1 MGLNLLRLLQS
12 PNPDKPLGGRYKVL
26 SKLEAG
32 GFGQTF
38 LAEDMHLP
46 DHPCCVV
53 KQLKPQVTDGNSLQT
68 ARRLF
73 DTEAKVL
80 YQLGS
85 HDQIPR
91 LMAHFEED
99 QEFYL
104 VQEFVNGASLSEEL
118 ITGQPWPEV
127 RVVALLQDILQ
138 ALAFIHDQHVI
149 HRDIKPPNLMRRR
162 QDGKIVLI
170 DFGAVKQ
177 VSTQVVTAR
186 SGSTNLTISIGTQ
199 GYMPNEQL
207 GGNPRF
213 SSDLYAVGMIG
224 IQALTGVHPRH
235 LSEDIKT
242 GEIQWRDALSRSQG
256 NQRAPHTTPELADFL
271 DRMVRYDFRARYTTA
286 GDALAALQALPAD
299 LLAAIAVSAPSP
311 TLIAEDTA
319 NIDRV
324 ALAEPTPPSGT
335 ATAPTLALGV
345 SPANLPATQPVNQ
358 PANQFDSGS
367 SAFAPTALPETQP
380 SPPLRSS
387 IPTAVL
393 PSVTRIQ
400 GIQPKTIVAALVAIA
415 ATFLVAKALFT
426 PKPAP
431 QTAATSAPAASA
443 SNPANSA
450 QPTTSSAPA
459 TTSVTAPA
467 ASTAPVAPTSTAPSS
482 APAQPP
488 IAPLLA
494 QADGLRA
501 ANQPEK
507 ALGLYDQAIAQAP
520 NNAAAQWGRCYS
532 LNQLQR
538 PGEAITACDKALASN
553 SKMPEALWSKGYAL
567 DQLKRHSE
575 AIALYDQAIA
585 LKPNFA
591 EAWSNKGSALLL
603 LQRPAEAVAAYDQ
616 ATTLKPDLA
625 EAWNNRGVALWS
637 LQRFD
642 EAVVSIDK
650 AIQIKPDY
658 PDAIKVRQQMRQKLG
673 R

>member
-26 SKLEAG
+26 SKLGAG

-53 KQLKPQVTDGNSLQT
+53 KQLKPQFTDANSLQT

-85 HDQIPR
+85 HNQIPR

-104 VQEFVNGASLSEEL
+104 VQEFINGASLSEEL
-118 ITGQPWPEV
+118 IAGQPWPEA

-138 ALAFIHDQHVI
+138 ALAFVHNQHVI
-149 HRDIKPPNLMRRR
+149 HRDIKPPNLMRRAS
-162 QDGKIVLI
+162 DGKIVLI

-177 VSTQVVTAR
+177 VSTQIVTAK

-213 SSDLYAVGMIG
+213 SSDIYAVGMIG

-235 LSEDIKT
+235 LSEDVKT
-242 GEIQWRDALSRSQG
+242 GEILWRD
-256 NQRAPHTTPELADFL
+256 RAPHTTPELADFL

-286 GDALAALQALPAD
+286 SDALAALQTLPAE
-299 LLAAIAVSAPSP
+299 LLDAIAAPIP
-311 TLIAEDTA
+311 APNAEDTA
-319 NIDRV
+319 DIDTV
-324 ALAEPTPPSGT
+324 ALAEPTPPTAT
-335 ATAPTLALGV
+335 ATAPTLAVGN
-345 SPANLPATQPVNQ
+345 SPAPVNLPPRNQ
-358 PANQFDSGS
+358 PANPPDSS
-367 SAFAPTALPETQP
+367 SSNSLAPTAALPETQP
-380 SPPLRSS
+380 SPPIRSS

-393 PSVTRIQ
+393 PSATQLQ
-400 GIQPKTIVAALVAIA
+400 GIKPGTLVAVLVAIA

-426 PKPAP
+426 PKPAA
-431 QTAATSAPAASA
+431 QTASNSATTSAPAPTNSPATSPAASA
-443 SNPANSA
+443 PS
-450 QPTTSSAPA
+450 
-459 TTSVTAPA
+459 TAPA
-467 ASTAPVAPTSTAPSS
+467 NPAASGTPQAAAPQAAPSPT
-482 APAQPP
+482 PAQPP

-507 ALGLYDQAIAQAP
+507 ALALYDQAIAQQP
-520 NNAAAQWGRCYS
+520 TNAAAQWGRCYS

-538 PGEAITACDKALASN
+538 PDEAITACDKALASN
-553 SKMPEALWSKGYAL
+553 PKSTEALWSKGYAL

-591 EAWSNKGSALLL
+591 EAWSNKGSSLLL
-603 LQRPAEAVAAYDQ
+603 LQRPDEAVAAFEK
-616 ATTLKPDLA
+616 ATALKPDLA

-637 LQRFD
+637 LRRFD
-642 EAVVSIDK
+642 EAVSSIDR

-658 PDAIKVRQQMRQKLG
+658 QDAIQVREKMRQKLG

>member
-26 SKLEAG
+26 SKLGAG

-53 KQLKPQVTDGNSLQT
+53 KQLKPQVTDASSLQT

-104 VQEFVNGASLSEEL
+104 VQEFVDGAALSEEL
-118 ITGQPWPEV
+118 VTGQPWPEA

-138 ALAFIHDQHVI
+138 ALAFVHDQHVI

-162 QDGKIVLI
+162 LDGRIVLI

-177 VSTQVVTAR
+177 VSTQIVTAK
-186 SGSTNLTISIGTQ
+186 SGHTNLTISIGTQ

-235 LSEDIKT
+235 LSEDVKT
-242 GEIQWRDALSRSQG
+242 GEIQWRD
-256 NQRAPHTTPELADFL
+256 RAPHATPELADFL

-286 GDALAALQALPAD
+286 GEALAALQALPAE
-299 LLAAIAVSAPSP
+299 LLAAIAVSPPSP
-311 TLIAEDTA
+311 TPLAPDAEDTT
-319 NIDRV
+319 DLDTV
-324 ALAEPTPPSGT
+324 ALPEPTPLANT
-335 ATAPTLALGV
+335 VTAPTLAVGV
-345 SPANLPATQPVNQ
+345 LPA
-358 PANQFDSGS
+358 
-367 SAFAPTALPETQP
+367 ALPETQP
-380 SPPLRSS
+380 SPPVKSS

-393 PSVTRIQ
+393 PSATRLQ
-400 GIQPKTIVAALVAIA
+400 GVKPAAIVAALVAIA
-415 ATFLVAKALFT
+415 ATFLLAKALFT

-431 QTAATSAPAASA
+431 QTASTPATTASA
-443 SNPANSA
+443 
-450 QPTTSSAPA
+450 PTTSSTPTASSTPA
-459 TTSVTAPA
+459 NNTQPA
-467 ASTAPVAPTSTAPSS
+467 VSASTAPANPTPSSNPQAAVPPTVAPSPT
-482 APAQPP
+482 PAQPP

-494 QADGLRA
+494 QADGLRT

-507 ALGLYDQAIAQAP
+507 ALALYDQAVSQAP
-520 NNAAAQWGRCYS
+520 TNATAQWGRCYS

-538 PGEAITACDKALASN
+538 PGEAITACDQALASN
-553 SKMPEALWSKGYAL
+553 PQYPEALWSKGYAL

-575 AIALYDQAIA
+575 AIALYDQAIV

-591 EAWSNKGSALLL
+591 EVWSNKGSSLLL
-603 LQRPAEAVAAYDQ
+603 LERPAEAVAAYDK
-616 ATTLKPDLA
+616 ATALKPDLA

-637 LQRFD
+637 LRRFD
-642 EAVVSIDK
+642 EAVTSIDK
-650 AIQIKPDY
+650 AIQIQPDY
-658 PDAIKVRQQMRQKLG
+658 PDAIRVRQQMRQKLG

>member
-1 MGLNLLRLLQS
+1 
-12 PNPDKPLGGRYKVL
+12 
-26 SKLEAG
+26 
-32 GFGQTF
+32 
-38 LAEDMHLP
+38 MHLP
-46 DHPCCVV
+46 DHPHCVV
-53 KQLKPQVTDGNSLQT
+53 KQLKPQVTDASSLQT

-104 VQEFVNGASLSEEL
+104 VQEFVDGAALSEEL
-118 ITGQPWPEV
+118 VTGQPWPEA

-138 ALAFIHDQHVI
+138 ALAFVHDQHVI

-162 QDGKIVLI
+162 LDGRIVLI

-177 VSTQVVTAR
+177 VSTQIVTAK
-186 SGSTNLTISIGTQ
+186 SGHTNLTISIGTQ

-235 LSEDIKT
+235 LNEDVKT
-242 GEIQWRDALSRSQG
+242 GEIQWRDALGRSQG
-256 NQRAPHTTPELADFL
+256 NQRAAQATPELADFL

-286 GDALAALQALPAD
+286 GDALAALQALPAE
-299 LLAAIAVSAPSP
+299 LLAAIAVSAPCP
-311 TLIAEDTA
+311 NPIAPDTEDTPG
-319 NIDRV
+319 DTTDVDTV
-324 ALAEPTPPSGT
+324 ALPEPTPPANT
-335 ATAPTLALGV
+335 VTAPTLAVGV
-345 SPANLPATQPVNQ
+345 SPAT
-358 PANQFDSGS
+358 
-367 SAFAPTALPETQP
+367 LPETQP
-380 SPPLRSS
+380 SPPVRSS

-393 PSVTRIQ
+393 PSATRLQ
-400 GIQPKTIVAALVAIA
+400 GVKPAVIVAALVAIA
-415 ATFLVAKALFT
+415 ATFLLAKALFT

-431 QTAATSAPAASA
+431 QTTSTPTTSTPTTTASTPATT
-443 SNPANSA
+443 A
-450 QPTTSSAPA
+450 QPTTSSPAATPAPA
-459 TTSVTAPA
+459 PSASPASATAPI
-467 ASTAPVAPTSTAPSS
+467 PTPAVPNPNPSPSS
-482 APAQPP
+482 TPAQPP

-494 QADGLRA
+494 QADGLRT

-507 ALGLYDQAIAQAP
+507 ALALYDQAIAQSPA
-520 NNAAAQWGRCYS
+520 NATAQWGRCYN

-538 PGEAITACDKALASN
+538 PGEAITACDQALASN
-553 SKMPEALWSKGYAL
+553 PKYPEALWSKGYAL

-591 EAWSNKGSALLL
+591 EVWSNKGSSLLL
-603 LQRPAEAVAAYDQ
+603 LDRPAEAVAAYDK
-616 ATTLKPDLA
+616 ATALKPDLA

-637 LQRFD
+637 LQQFD
-642 EAVVSIDK
+642 EAVTSIDK

-658 PDAIKVRQQMRQKLG
+658 PDAIQVRQKMRQKLG

>member
-26 SKLEAG
+26 SKLGAG

-53 KQLKPQVTDGNSLQT
+53 KQLKPQVTDASSLQT

-104 VQEFVNGASLSEEL
+104 VQEFIDGASLSEEL
-118 ITGQPWPEV
+118 IAGQPWPEA
-127 RVVALLQDILQ
+127 RVLALLQDILH
-138 ALAFIHDQHVI
+138 ALAFVHEQHVI

-177 VSTQVVTAR
+177 VSTQIVTAK
-186 SGSTNLTISIGTQ
+186 SGHTNLTISIGTQ

-235 LSEDIKT
+235 LSEDVKT
-242 GEIQWRDALSRSQG
+242 GEIQWRD
-256 NQRAPHTTPELADFL
+256 RATHATPELADLL
-271 DRMVRYDFRARYTTA
+271 DRMVRYDFRARYATA
-286 GDALAALQALPAD
+286 SDALAALQALPAE

-311 TLIAEDTA
+311 NPSAENTADVDT
-319 NIDRV
+319 DLDTV
-324 ALAEPTPPSGT
+324 AIPDQSTPPT
-335 ATAPTLALGV
+335 VTAPTLAV
-345 SPANLPATQPVNQ
+345 SGP
-358 PANQFDSGS
+358 PANQPVHAASNPLPS
-367 SAFAPTALPETQP
+367 TTALPETQP
-380 SPPLRSS
+380 SPSARSS
-387 IPTAVL
+387 VPTAVL
-393 PSVTRIQ
+393 PSGTQSQSVK
-400 GIQPKTIVAALVAIA
+400 PKAILAVLVAIA

-426 PKPAP
+426 AKPAT
-431 QTAATSAPAASA
+431 QTASTSATTAQPDSSPSANPTPAAT
-443 SNPANSA
+443 PV
-450 QPTTSSAPA
+450 PSAPA
-459 TTSVTAPA
+459 TAPQAAAPTPA
-467 ASTAPVAPTSTAPSS
+467 AAPIPTAPSA

-494 QADGLRA
+494 QADGLRS

-507 ALGLYDQAIAQAP
+507 ALALYDQAIAQDP
-520 NNAAAQWGRCYS
+520 TNAAAQWGRCYS
-532 LNQLQR
+532 LNRLQR

-553 SKMPEALWSKGYAL
+553 PKSPEALWSKGYAL

-603 LQRPAEAVAAYDQ
+603 LDRPDEAVAAYDQ

-637 LQRFD
+637 LRRFD
-642 EAVVSIDK
+642 EAVTSIDK

-658 PDAIKVRQQMRQKLG
+658 PDAIQVRQKMRQKLG

>member
-26 SKLEAG
+26 SKLGAG

-53 KQLKPQVTDGNSLQT
+53 KQLKPQFTDANSLQT

-104 VQEFVNGASLSEEL
+104 VQEFINGASLSEEL
-118 ITGQPWPEV
+118 IAGQPWPEA

-138 ALAFIHDQHVI
+138 ALAFVHDQHVI
-149 HRDIKPPNLMRRR
+149 HRDIKPPNLMRRAS
-162 QDGKIVLI
+162 DGKIVLI

-177 VSTQVVTAR
+177 VSTQIVTAK

-213 SSDLYAVGMIG
+213 SSDIYAVGMIG

-235 LSEDIKT
+235 LSEDVKT
-242 GEIQWRDALSRSQG
+242 GEILWRE
-256 NQRAPHTTPELADFL
+256 RAPHTTPELADFL

-286 GDALAALQALPAD
+286 SDALAALQTLPAE
-299 LLAAIAVSAPSP
+299 LLEAIAAPFP
-311 TLIAEDTA
+311 VPNAEDTA
-319 NIDRV
+319 DIDTV
-324 ALAEPTPPSGT
+324 ALAEPTPPTAT
-335 ATAPTLALGV
+335 ATAPTLAVGS
-345 SPANLPATQPVNQ
+345 SPAPATLPLNP
-358 PANQFDSGS
+358 PANSPDSS
-367 SAFAPTALPETQP
+367 SNNSLAPTAALPETQP
-380 SPPLRSS
+380 SPPKTSV
-387 IPTAVL
+387 PTAVL
-393 PSVTRIQ
+393 LPVTQIQ
-400 GIQPKTIVAALVAIA
+400 GIKPGTLVAVLVAIA

-426 PKPAP
+426 PQPTP
-431 QTAATSAPAASA
+431 QTASNSAKTSAPASTPSPTAS
-443 SNPANSA
+443 
-450 QPTTSSAPA
+450 
-459 TTSVTAPA
+459 PA
-467 ASTAPVAPTSTAPSS
+467 ASTPSTAPANPAASVTPQATPQAAAS
-482 APAQPP
+482 QAAPSPTPAQPP

-501 ANQPEK
+501 ANQPEQ
-507 ALGLYDQAIAQAP
+507 ALALYDQAIAQQP
-520 NNAAAQWGRCYS
+520 TNAAAQWGRCYS

-538 PGEAITACDKALASN
+538 PDEAIAACDKALASN
-553 SKMPEALWSKGYAL
+553 PKSPEALWSKGYAL

-591 EAWSNKGSALLL
+591 EAWSNKGSSLLL
-603 LQRPAEAVAAYDQ
+603 LQRPDEAVAAFEK
-616 ATTLKPDLA
+616 ATALKPDLA

-637 LQRFD
+637 LRRFD
-642 EAVVSIDK
+642 DAVTSIDK
-650 AIQIKPDY
+650 AIQIQPNY
-658 PDAIKVRQQMRQKLG
+658 QDAIQVREKMRQKLG